1 MWPPLTDDRA
11 TTRGDPAAGVQLSS
25 HAVAHHY
32 QVGPR
37 FVQACLEAVASTQLA
52 QRGLSLEES
61 GPYNLSRARSYLLS
75 VPSDRVV
82 CLPLL
87 VSMLAWQNIQTFSTL
102 KPGRLSAAAGTRR
115 LA

>member
-52 QRGLSLEES
+52 QRGLSLEEIV
-61 GPYNLSRARSYLLS
+61 L
-75 VPSDRVV
+75 
-82 CLPLL
+82 
-87 VSMLAWQNIQTFSTL
+87 TFSSL
-102 KPGRLSAAAGTRR
+102 KPGRMFAACLHFTTR
-115 LA
+115 LG